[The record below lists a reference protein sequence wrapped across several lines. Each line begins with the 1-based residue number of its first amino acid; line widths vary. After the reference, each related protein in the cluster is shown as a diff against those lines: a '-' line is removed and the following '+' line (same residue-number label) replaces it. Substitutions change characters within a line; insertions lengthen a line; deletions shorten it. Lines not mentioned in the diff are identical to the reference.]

1 MIEYTQTPPKAN
13 GHKNLFFHARY
24 RILTQKLSP
33 LFVLIPLLL
42 KVSLECFFYIL
53 FYATTCKMCQQWRL
67 KYSVWFY
74 ARNRILTQ
82 RLSLLFVLIP
92 LLLIIYRFGA
102 LFHILLYA
110 LHCITFT
117 CAISRV
123 QTHRMLRLKQI
134 NHRLMFH
141 FLSFSSKQS
150 SAKGVIRRKSKLF
163 RRRGSLFSW
172 GHKSIISFQKYN
184 MRGFCCIKP
193 YTRLL

>member
-1 MIEYTQTPPKAN
+1 MIEYTQTPLQAN

-24 RILTQKLSP
+24 HIPTQTLSP
-33 LFVLIPLLL
+33 LFVLIPLHLL
-42 KVSLECFFYIL
+42 L
-53 FYATTCKMCQQWRL
+53 YATTCKMCQQWRL

-74 ARNRILTQ
+74 ARNRIPTQ
-82 RLSLLFVLIP
+82 RLFFSTFCSNSSAFDS
-92 LLLIIYRFGA
+92 RFGA

-141 FLSFSSKQS
+141 YLSFSSKQS
-150 SAKGVIRRKSKLF
+150 NAKGVIRCKSKLF

-172 GHKSIISFQKYN
+172 GHKPIISFQKYN

>member
-1 MIEYTQTPPKAN
+1 MIEYTQTPLQAN
-13 GHKNLFFHARY
+13 GHKNLFFSRKIPYTHANTFSAFCSNSSAFIVVCNY
-24 RILTQKLSP
+24 VQNVSAMTSEVFCL
-33 LFVLIPLLL
+33 VLRKKPYTDAETF
-42 KVSLECFFYIL
+42 STFCSNSSAFD
-53 FYATTCKMCQQWRL
+53 
-67 KYSVWFY
+67 
-74 ARNRILTQ
+74 N
-82 RLSLLFVLIP
+82 
-92 LLLIIYRFGA
+92 RFGA

-141 FLSFSSKQS
+141 YLSFSSKQS
-150 SAKGVIRRKSKLF
+150 NAKGVIRCKSKLF

-172 GHKSIISFQKYN
+172 GHKPIISFQKYN